1 MDENLTWTKHI
12 QYICTKI
19 AQNIGIIT
27 KAWKILNTKIVLM
40 LYYCFIYPYINYAI
54 TVWGTANV
62 TVLDPLIKLQKKA
75 VRLVSNVSKYTHTA
89 PLFSKNAILTVNS
102 LYIINVGSFMHSFL
116 NGKLSKTFNSMFKIN
131 YNVHSYGTRQAALF
145 HTPVG
150 RTAFSYKTI
159 KFKGV
164 SIYNNI
170 STKIN
175 TTCSIAALKAQL
187 KQLLLRGDTF

>member
-1 MDENLTWTKHI
+1 M
-12 QYICTKI
+12 
-19 AQNIGIIT
+19 
-27 KAWKILNTKIVLM
+27 
-40 LYYCFIYPYINYAI
+40 
-54 TVWGTANV
+54 
-62 TVLDPLIKLQKKA
+62 
-75 VRLVSNVSKYTHTA
+75 
-89 PLFSKNAILTVNS
+89 LTVNS

-131 YNVHSYGTRQAALF
+131 YNVHSYGTSQAALF

-159 KFKGV
+159 TFKGV

-187 KQLLLRGDTF
+187 KQLILRGDTF

>member
-1 MDENLTWTKHI
+1 MRGLVHYGQPRDSSF
-12 QYICTKI
+12 Q
-19 AQNIGIIT
+19 A
-27 KAWKILNTKIVLM
+27 
-40 LYYCFIYPYINYAI
+40 
-54 TVWGTANV
+54 
-62 TVLDPLIKLQKKA
+62 LQKSANNYSVFCTWVCRRTFTQVISKMWTW
-75 VRLVSNVSKYTHTA
+75 LVITCGFQLWAAFNGQ
-89 PLFSKNAILTVNS
+89 PAIKCGWETTLN
-102 LYIINVGSFMHSFL
+102 IINVGSFMHSFL

-131 YNVHSYGTRQAALF
+131 YNVHSYGTRRAALF

-170 STKIN
+170 SAKIN
-175 TTCSIAALKAQL
+175 TTCSIAALKAQH

>member
-1 MDENLTWTKHI
+1 
-12 QYICTKI
+12 
-19 AQNIGIIT
+19 
-27 KAWKILNTKIVLM
+27 M
-40 LYYCFIYPYINYAI
+40 LETSCI
-54 TVWGTANV
+54 
-62 TVLDPLIKLQKKA
+62 
-75 VRLVSNVSKYTHTA
+75 H
-89 PLFSKNAILTVNS
+89 FS
-102 LYIINVGSFMHSFL
+102 ME
-116 NGKLSKTFNSMFKIN
+116 TFNSMFKIN

-150 RTAFSYKTI
+150 RTAFSYKTT

-170 STKIN
+170 SAKIN